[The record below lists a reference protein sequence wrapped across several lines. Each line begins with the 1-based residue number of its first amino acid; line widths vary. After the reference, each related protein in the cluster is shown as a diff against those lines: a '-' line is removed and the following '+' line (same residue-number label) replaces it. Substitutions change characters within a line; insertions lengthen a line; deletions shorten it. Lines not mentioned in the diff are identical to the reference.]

1 MENNSED
8 NILNKY
14 KLWLHS
20 DKKIDDWSLE
30 SFDEYIIDNNKIDII
45 NYKTDKIMFE
55 NLLYYTN
62 SLNYSKNYHI
72 TLTKYNDYP
81 IQEKYK
87 HTSYYSFTNKFS
99 EYNFWNII
107 VYSFIT
113 KSNIFKNNENIYGV
127 SYSCKHGKFIIKI
140 LYNINED
147 LGEIFNLNDVE
158 YIKHISKSK
167 YNLKYKFKFIN

>member
-1 MENNSED
+1 MESNNTENNNHE
-8 NILNKY
+8 Y

-20 DKKIDDWSLE
+20 DKKMNDWSLE
-30 SFDEYIIDNNKIDII
+30 SFDKHNIDNNKLDII
-45 NYKTDKIMFE
+45 DYKTDTIMLE
-55 NLLYYTN
+55 NILYYIN

-72 TLTKYNDYP
+72 TLTNCNDYP
-81 IQEKYK
+81 IQEQYE

-113 KSNIFKNNENIYGV
+113 KSNIFKNVENMYGI
-127 SYSCKHGKFIIKI
+127 SYSCKNGKFIIKI
-140 LYNINED
+140 LYNINKD
-147 LGEIFNLNDVE
+147 IGEIFNVNNEE
-158 YIKHISKSK
+158 YIKHISNSK